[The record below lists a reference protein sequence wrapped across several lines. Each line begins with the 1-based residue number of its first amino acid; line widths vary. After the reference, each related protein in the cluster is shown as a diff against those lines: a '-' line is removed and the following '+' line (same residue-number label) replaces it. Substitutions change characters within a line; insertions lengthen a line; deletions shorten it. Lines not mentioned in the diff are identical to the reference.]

1 MVLNIIFIIK
11 ILFFVFVFVSVHFI
25 LFIKSLVICS
35 FDTADEVVTSIDPK
49 KVEILQRY
57 MVIDSQD
64 FMMR

>member
-11 ILFFVFVFVSVHFI
+11 ILFFVFVSVHFI

-35 FDTADEVVTSIDPK
+35 FDTADEVVTSIDPQ